1 MNVIKNR
8 PTKML
13 ECAWCCATDDLHMT
27 KFLVIDDVICG
38 DCLARCTDED
48 LGIEPMEREE

>member
-1 MNVIKNR
+1 MNCFKNR
-8 PTKML
+8 PAKML
-13 ECAWCCATDDLHMT
+13 ECAWCCSTDDLHMT